1 MKAGTLGLILAA
13 FALSPAAAQQP
24 FTVGAP
30 TLVVEL
36 QGSKF
41 KGDPSQL
48 AWSPDG
54 TTLCLQTLQG
64 DRPPLTTRY
73 YLVKL
78 GEHDF
83 HGLDVAPEWAAT
95 YWAWK
100 SARMPPGHPELVI
113 QVESHNKGGSI
124 PTESLS
130 AKAANVGGRGLENAV
145 AAQNEA
151 EGSVVRTLTLKG
163 EPIGQFVN
171 QPLVPGTTFGWSPE
185 TLHALA
191 YTKANGRL
199 ALMDLQGGNLEIEGS
214 KSIQLPAWSPD
225 GSKIVYVEVQG
236 RHRFTLMQVLVERK

>member
-13 FALSPAAAQQP
+13 LILAAPAAQQP
-24 FTVGAP
+24 FTVSAP
-30 TLVVEL
+30 TLLVEL
-36 QGSKF
+36 EGSRF
-41 KGDPSQL
+41 KGEPSQL

-64 DRPPLTTRY
+64 DRPPLTTRF
-73 YLVKL
+73 YLVRV
-78 GEHDF
+78 GEHEF
-83 HGLDVAPEWAAT
+83 HGLDVAPDWAAA
-95 YWAWK
+95 YWGWK

-113 QVESHNKGGSI
+113 QVETHNKGGSI

-130 AKAANVGGRGLENAV
+130 AKAANIGGRGLDNAV
-145 AAQNEA
+145 AAKNEA

-199 ALMDLQGGNLEIEGS
+199 ALMDLEGGSLEIDAT

-225 GSKIVYVEVQG
+225 GSKIAYIEAKG
-236 RHRFTLMQVLVERK
+236 RHHFALMQLLVTRK

>member
-1 MKAGTLGLILAA
+1 MKAGTLGLILVALILAA
-13 FALSPAAAQQP
+13 PAAQQS

-30 TLVVEL
+30 AVLVEL
-36 QGSKF
+36 QGSGF

-54 TTLCLQTLQG
+54 TTLCVQTLQG
-64 DRPPLTTRY
+64 DRPPLTMRF
-73 YLVKL
+73 YLVRL

-83 HGLDVAPEWAAT
+83 HGLDVAPEWAAA
-95 YWAWK
+95 YWTWK

-113 QVESHNKGGSI
+113 EVETHNKGGNI

-151 EGSVVRTLTLKG
+151 EGAVVRTLTLKG
-163 EPIGQFVN
+163 EPIGKFVN

-191 YTKANGRL
+191 YTKGNGRL
-199 ALMDLQGGNLEIEGS
+199 ALMDLEGGSLEIDAT
-214 KSIQLPAWSPD
+214 KNIQLPAWSPD
-225 GSKIVYVEVQG
+225 GSKIAYIEAQG
-236 RHRFTLMQVLVERK
+236 RHRFTLMQLLVDRK

>member
-1 MKAGTLGLILAA
+1 M
-13 FALSPAAAQQP
+13 SR
-24 FTVGAP
+24 
-30 TLVVEL
+30 
-36 QGSKF
+36 
-41 KGDPSQL
+41 PSGPRL
-48 AWSPDG
+48 
-54 TTLCLQTLQG
+54 
-64 DRPPLTTRY
+64 
-73 YLVKL
+73 
-78 GEHDF
+78 
-83 HGLDVAPEWAAT
+83 

-191 YTKANGRL
+191 YTKTNGRL

-225 GSKIVYVEVQG
+225 GSKIVYVEVLG

>member
-1 MKAGTLGLILAA
+1 MKAGAFSLILAA
-13 FALSPAAAQQP
+13 LTLSPASAQQS
-24 FTVGAP
+24 FKVGTP
-30 TLVVEL
+30 TMLVEL
-36 QGSKF
+36 QGSRF

-54 TTLCLQTLQG
+54 ATLCLQTLQG

-73 YLVKL
+73 YLFRL
-78 GEHDF
+78 GERDF
-83 HGLDVAPEWAAT
+83 QGIDVAPEWAAT

-113 QVESHNKGGSI
+113 QVETHNKGGNI

-130 AKAANVGGRGLENAV
+130 TKAANIGGRGLENAV
-145 AAQNEA
+145 GAQNEA

-185 TLHALA
+185 SLHALA
-191 YTKANGRL
+191 YTKTNGRL

-214 KSIQLPAWSPD
+214 KGIQLPAWSPD
-225 GSKIVYVEVQG
+225 GSKIVYIEPQG
-236 RHRFTLMQVLVERK
+236 HHRFTLMQLLVDRK